1 MTPSMLR
8 SIAATFPLAAA
19 ALACG
24 TVAAD
29 APVGA
34 AQGATKESATA
45 PPLGQMVVG
54 PSQAA
59 GNDLLW
65 NSGFEEGTLAPWTTS
80 FDFPAKGNAKVA
92 DGEVCLQVDAGGTN
106 PYDLAIRQRPVGL
119 ASGHAYQIR
128 FKVHSSAPTKV
139 RPRLRQVAEPRT
151 EYWAAVV
158 DVSSQAQTF
167 TGTFNSTI
175 ADAGADFA
183 LQLGGPLA
191 GKPPFT
197 ICFDDIEINDPKFEI
212 PVARTQVL
220 PRVRVNQVG
229 YLPDFAKAAVVKST
243 SKEPLAWTLVDGAN
257 ANVTSGKTV
266 PYGEDKAAGELDHFL
281 DFTSVKA
288 PGKGYRLRIDKD
300 ESAPFE
306 IGRDIYKK
314 LKYDALAF
322 FYQQRSGIEIAMPYA
337 GGKQWVRP
345 AGHLSDKSVPCAPE
359 AKCSYSLDVSGG
371 WYDAGDHGKYVVN
384 AGISVW
390 TLQNEYERA
399 RYLGKNLDDFAD
411 GTMNIP
417 EHKNGFPDLLDEAR
431 FEIDWMLRMQVPA
444 GQPLAGMAH
453 HKIHGESWSPIPTR
467 PDQDPV
473 KRYLRPVSTAATLNL
488 SASAAQAARLW
499 KTLDPAFSKR
509 CLEAAETA
517 WRAAKQNPSVVA
529 EGEVKGGGS
538 YGDSNFDDE
547 FYWAAAELYITTGK
561 AEYQKEIEGSP
572 QHKTIT
578 LNAGGGTA
586 SMSWD
591 QVAAL
596 GKISLAVVPNGLGK
610 AAIDDQRKQIVGAA
624 DAFLGFAHRRVYR
637 VPLQSESN
645 YPWGSNVFV
654 LNDTVVMGLAYDFT
668 HEVKYVNGIIA
679 AMDYILGENP
689 NVQSYVSGYGS
700 RPLQNPHHRFWAHS
714 KDPSLPSVPPGVV
727 SGGPNSGI
735 DDPYAKQVGLAG
747 CAPQRCYVDNIESWS
762 TNEIAINW
770 NAPLAWSAAFL
781 DDVEHHR

>member
-128 FKVHSSAPTKV
+128 FKVHSTAPTKV

-151 EYWAAVV
+151 EYWSAVV

-220 PRVRVNQVG
+220 PRIRVNQVG

-399 RYLGKNLDDFAD
+399 RYLGKNMDDFAD

-538 YGDSNFDDE
+538 YGDSTFDDE

-610 AAIDDQRKQIVGAA
+610 ASIDDQRKQIVGAA